1 MADADPA
8 ASAPGGAA
16 GDSAA
21 PGGSSAPQAPPAPGP
36 RTDTRGIVDAAGLF
50 ARVRFRRVTPGASAV
65 RPYVEQYWLIDW
77 DLTEPYASHVVP
89 HPSVNVV
96 FQALPGQE
104 PFAEVAGIGLG
115 LFTQKLEGRGRVCG
129 VKFRPGG
136 FRPFAPKAPVS
147 AWTGRRMLPLE
158 EVFGEVPE
166 GALDAA
172 LSPDAEH
179 ARVAAL
185 DAFLLSLGPTP
196 DPQADLAMALAERIR
211 TDRGIRRVGD
221 FAAAEGM
228 SVRALQRLFASYVG
242 VGPKWLIL
250 RHRIHEA
257 LERAETDSELDWSTL
272 ATTLGYADQAHLTRD
287 FTSTVGVPPTAYA
300 PQ

>member
-1 MADADPA
+1 MADAS
-8 ASAPGGAA
+8 ASGPPPG
-16 GDSAA
+16 S
-21 PGGSSAPQAPPAPGP
+21 PPGP

-50 ARVRFRRVTPGASAV
+50 ARVHFRRVAPGAAAL

-77 DLTEPYASHVVP
+77 DLAEPYASHIVP

-96 FQALPGQE
+96 FQRFTGQE
-104 PFAEVAGIGLG
+104 PFAEVAGIGLD

-136 FRPFAPKAPVS
+136 FRPFAPSAPVS
-147 AWTGRRMLPLE
+147 AWTGRRLLPLE
-158 EVFGEVPE
+158 EVFQQVPA
-166 GALDAA
+166 GALDAV
-172 LSPDAEH
+172 LTPEDEQ
-179 ARVAAL
+179 ARVAGL

-211 TDRGIRRVGD
+211 TDRGIRRVST
-221 FAAAEGM
+221 FARAEGM
-228 SVRALQRLFASYVG
+228 SVRALQRLFSAYVG

-257 LERAETDSELDWSTL
+257 LEHAETDDEVDW
-272 ATTLGYADQAHLTRD
+272 ADVAATLGYADQAHLIRD
-287 FTSTVGVPPTAYA
+287 FTATVGVPPTAYA
-300 PQ
+300 PPPR